1 MVQCAIRDAA
11 ATAGAVDQEQEHG
24 CARGP
29 RLLCL
34 LSGGCR
40 RPHRRPMHR
49 PPRQATPMT
58 LNQLRYFAAI
68 ADAELNITLAAQRVH
83 ATQPGLS
90 KQLKQLEDELGFQLF
105 VRKGKSLASITPAGE
120 QVLARA
126 RLILE
131 ESRNIRALAAN
142 LRRATTGSLQ
152 IGTTHTQAR
161 YVLPPVLGRLHQDFP
176 DVAIRIVPGSSAEML
191 DQLAAGDL
199 DLVVL
204 STTGSPPA
212 GVVALPA
219 FRWDR
224 VIVVPRG
231 HALAQRTGL
240 VTLEDLAR
248 WALVTYEPASG
259 GASSIGRAFA
269 AASLE
274 PRFAL
279 TALDADVLK
288 TYVANGLG
296 VGILAPMALDAADDQ
311 RFEVLDAAHLFPR
324 CTTWIARAPG
334 RVLPRYAA
342 DLAALLAPHI
352 PRSAFADDAVRI
364 PPDVAPLFTRA
375 VSTPQLALAG

>member
-1 MVQCAIRDAA
+1 MRQSGDA
-11 ATAGAVDQEQEHG
+11 
-24 CARGP
+24 
-29 RLLCL
+29 
-34 LSGGCR
+34 
-40 RPHRRPMHR
+40 
-49 PPRQATPMT
+49 MT

-161 YVLPPVLGRLHQDFP
+161 YVLPPVLAHLHQDFP

-191 DQLAAGDL
+191 EQLAAGDL

-204 STTGSPPA
+204 STTGPA
-212 GVVALPA
+212 PTHVVALPA

-231 HALAQRTGL
+231 HALARRDGR
-240 VTLEDLAR
+240 VTLEELAR
-248 WALVTYEPASG
+248 WPLVTYEPASG

-269 AASLE
+269 AANLD

-296 VGILAPMALDAADDQ
+296 VGILAPMALDAADAD

-324 CTTWIARAPG
+324 CTTWVARAPG

-342 DLAALLAPHI
+342 ELAALLAPHL
-352 PRSAFADDAVRI
+352 PRSALADDGARFG
-364 PPDVAPLFTRA
+364 PDAAPLWARTSSA
-375 VSTPQLALAG
+375 PASACMG